1 MLRFV
6 VTDGVGSSVKRV
18 SPRVHPSLARARGSG
33 HGARGSGVIS
43 PPYRARHGAPR
54 HMRFEPVPTPRGE
67 GASPPATLTL
77 PALAESVPAARRFV
91 MNTLADLDAAGACND
106 VVALVS
112 ELATN
117 AVIHART
124 PYTIVVSR
132 ERDTVR
138 VRVHDLSAVIP
149 RRRAYGL
156 DATTG
161 RGLRL
166 VASMSADWG
175 IEAESG
181 GKAVW
186 FEVRCNEERTPPEWY
201 ADLDVD
207 ALLSAF
213 SEGDLGG
220 ASLPGSV
227 MTE

>member
-1 MLRFV
+1 
-6 VTDGVGSSVKRV
+6 
-18 SPRVHPSLARARGSG
+18 
-33 HGARGSGVIS
+33 
-43 PPYRARHGAPR
+43 
-54 HMRFEPVPTPRGE
+54 MRFEPRPAPPGDGR
-67 GASPPATLTL
+67 ASFATLTL
-77 PALAESVPAARRFV
+77 PALTESVPAARRFV
-91 MNTLADLDAAGACND
+91 MDVLTDLDAAGACDD

-132 ERDTVR
+132 NGDTVR

-186 FEVRCNEERTPPEWY
+186 FEMRCDEERTPPEWY

-213 SEGDLGG
+213 GEG
-220 ASLPGSV
+220 ASEERASRV
-227 MTE
+227 RS